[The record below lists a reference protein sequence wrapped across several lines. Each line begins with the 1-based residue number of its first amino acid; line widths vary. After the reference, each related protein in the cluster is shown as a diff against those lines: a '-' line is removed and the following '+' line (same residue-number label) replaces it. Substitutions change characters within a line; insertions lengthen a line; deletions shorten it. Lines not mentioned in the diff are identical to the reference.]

1 MANQKAVRATKVEKE
16 EAKQQ
21 AAVSAAARR
30 QGNKKTK
37 ADVKY
42 YTCVGGCIAVTLF
55 ALYLA
60 ATNKPPKGSQ
70 SPLDQYVNDKSFIYD
85 VSSNAG
91 GNYTAAA
98 SPFFDGWDH
107 AAMRYGFDG
116 VFTSNM
122 VGMSGAVQH
131 CEKDKNMEGG
141 ALPPSY
147 DAREAWP
154 RCFPKVRNSGNCTS
168 SYAIAAASAI
178 SSRYCITDSEKYDSL
193 ELSPQQILSCD
204 KKSRGCRGGGVDSVW
219 AYIQKRGLYPE
230 KCVPYKGLGP
240 KDAPCKTD
248 CKETEKLQVL
258 DHCILGGGIKEVK
271 REILNHGPL
280 VLPLQVMDSFLV
292 YKDGVY
298 SEGEDS
304 KPVFSRN
311 GKVIK
316 HAVVVLGWGK
326 AMGSGY
332 WIVQNSWDT
341 TWGEEGYARVAMGS
355 ILQEGYAVAATP
367 ATEENIAIAEKKK
380 KESAERL
387 AEIKKERADRD
398 ERIRDAKA
406 KRDAESAAEQS
417 AADDIDL
424 DALDEE
430 EVVDDEPE
438 DVEV

>member
-1 MANQKAVRATKVEKE
+1 MANAKTADRSRQEKE

-21 AAVSAAARR
+21 AAVQAASRAR
-30 QGNKKTK
+30 GKKTTK
-37 ADVKY
+37 ASIKY
-42 YTCVGGCIAVTLF
+42 YACVGGCVSVTLF

-60 ATNKPPKGSQ
+60 ATNKPPKGSA
-70 SPLDQYVNDKSFIYD
+70 SPLDQLVNDKSFIYE

-98 SPFFDGWDH
+98 SPFFEGWDH
-107 AAMRYGFDG
+107 SAMRYGFDG

-122 VGMSGAVQH
+122 VGMSGAVQY
-131 CEKDKNMEGG
+131 CEKVSNMEGG
-141 ALPPSY
+141 AIPQAY

-154 RCFPKVRNSGNCTS
+154 SCFPKVYNSGNCTA
-168 SYAIAAASAI
+168 SYAIAAASSL
-178 SSRYCITDSEKYDSL
+178 SSRYCISDNTKYNSL
-193 ELSPQQILSCD
+193 QLSPQQILSCD
-204 KKSRGCRGGGVDSVW
+204 SKSRGCKGGGVDSVW

-230 KCVPYKGLGP
+230 KCVPYKAAGP
-240 KDAPCKTD
+240 KESPCKTD
-248 CKETEKLQVL
+248 CKETDKLQII
-258 DHCILGGGIKEVK
+258 DHCVLGGIKEIK
-271 REILNHGPL
+271 REILNHGPV

-298 SEGEDS
+298 TESEDS
-304 KPVFSRN
+304 KPVFGRS

-326 AMGSGY
+326 AQGDGY

-341 TWGEEGYARVAMGS
+341 TWGEEGYARVSMGS
-355 ILQEGYAVAATP
+355 ILMEAYAVAAIP
-367 ATEENIAIAEKKK
+367 ATEENVELSEKKK
-380 KESAERL
+380 KEAAERL
-387 AEIKKERADRD
+387 AEIKKERAERD

-406 KRDAESAAEQS
+406 KRDAEMAEHQS